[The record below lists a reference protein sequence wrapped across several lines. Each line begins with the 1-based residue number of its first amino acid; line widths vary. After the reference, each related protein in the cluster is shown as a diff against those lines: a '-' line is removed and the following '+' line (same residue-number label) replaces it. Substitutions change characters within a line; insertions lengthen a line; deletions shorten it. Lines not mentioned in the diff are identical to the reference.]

1 MAMQFQETHGM
12 DEKLTAFLEK
22 EAVTTQSILTTK
34 AVSGW
39 AICAQQN
46 TKKAEQENDR
56 HVIKAIKEI
65 N

>member
-1 MAMQFQETHGM
+1 M

-34 AVSGW
+34 AVSEW
-39 AICAQQN
+39 AIFAQQN
-46 TKKAEQENDR
+46 TKKAEQENDP